1 MFFVMLIMFFV
12 FMRVM
17 HGRRCHVAHLHHGRH
32 FRHRLA
38 SPAAAPEP
46 SAFERLKQKYVAG
59 DLTDEQYEDELDTLL
74 RSPQTRKSVP

>member
-38 SPAAAPEP
+38 SPAAPPEP